1 MPLDDPDRPLDPS
14 FDDFDPE
21 DHVPIPDPVDLV
33 VEVASMISVFAAQR
47 LRRVE
52 ALRRDAVADAQT
64 QGFTATDVVERGVRL
79 ELAAAL
85 RVTEHVAG
93 GLMARA
99 YALVREFPQVLELLD
114 RARTTEQHVEHFVD
128 AMREVEPEHRP
139 AVVERALPLME
150 AEAVGTFRRSLRRLI
165 DTVRSRTLEARHREA
180 LTRRRVAIETVDD
193 GMAWLTAYL
202 PAVEAHAIHSRLTGM
217 AKAIAARES
226 RGATPEDADVR
237 TLDQIRADVLG
248 DLLIDGDTAV
258 LPDVARGVRATVAV
272 TVPVLTLLGE
282 DDSAAR
288 APATVEGLGPIPLSR
303 ARELCGGDGRWMRVL
318 THPETGAVL
327 SVGRDH
333 YSPPADMRRLVKWRA
348 DRCMAPGCGVPASRC
363 EIDHTIDW
371 QHGGETAI
379 TNLAPLCKGHHTVKH
394 HSAWAVEHD
403 GGGGALRWTS
413 PSGRQYVVPP
423 RRVVPVFRP
432 SAGPAPF

>member
-1 MPLDDPDRPLDPS
+1 MPPDDPERPPDVTSDRDLDDWQ
-14 FDDFDPE
+14 
-21 DHVPIPDPVDLV
+21 VAVPDPVDLV
-33 VEVASMISVFAAQR
+33 VEVASMMSVFAAQR
-47 LRRVE
+47 LVRVE
-52 ALRRDAVADAQT
+52 ALRRDAVADAEA
-64 QGFTATDVVERGVRL
+64 QGFTAMDVVERGVRL

-93 GLMARA
+93 SLMGRA
-99 YALVREFPQVLELLD
+99 YALVHEYPQVLASLGG
-114 RARTTEQHVEHFVD
+114 ARTTEQHVEYFVD
-128 AMREVEPEHRP
+128 AMAEVEPEHRRE
-139 AVVERALPLME
+139 VVERAMPLME
-150 AEAVGTFRRSLRRLI
+150 VEAVGTFRRSLRRLI
-165 DTVRSRTLEARHREA
+165 ETVRSRTLEARYREA
-180 LTRRRVAIETVDD
+180 LTRRRVVVDTVDD
-193 GMAWLTAYL
+193 GMAWLWAYL

-217 AKAIAARES
+217 AKAIAASERHGPTAE
-226 RGATPEDADVR
+226 GAPPR

-248 DLLIDGDTAV
+248 DLLIEGDTEV
-258 LPDVARGVRATVAV
+258 LPSGARGVRATVAV
-272 TVPVLTLLGE
+272 TVPVLTLIGE
-282 DDSAAR
+282 EGSGAP
-288 APATVEGLGPIPLSR
+288 APATVEGIGPIPLSR

-333 YSPPADMRRLVKWRA
+333 YSPPADLRRLVKWRA

-403 GGGGALRWTS
+403 GGSGALKWTS
-413 PSGRQYVVPP
+413 PSGREYVVAP